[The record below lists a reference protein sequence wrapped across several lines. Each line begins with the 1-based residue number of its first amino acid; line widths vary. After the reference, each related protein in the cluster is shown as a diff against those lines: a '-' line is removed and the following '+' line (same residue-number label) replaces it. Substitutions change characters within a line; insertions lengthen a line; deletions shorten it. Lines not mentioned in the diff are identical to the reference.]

1 MGPRPRVQAT
11 VHTPSR
17 QPFGSALTLAASW
30 VPTLAAQFGRV
41 APVPDCGE
49 DLMEAPGVGAADQ
62 LFHSQGLHWRNRSR
76 SGGGNDSRRK
86 CGHRKRAGCNHQRH
100 RVPTRNA
107 VELTRN
113 QPPAADSQRQP
124 QPRQQSCEHA
134 SRHPPQDKLRHLC
147 VLRTEC
153 HPDADLPGGRPL
165 RWRVP
170 RHRIGSTGVFH

>member
-1 MGPRPRVQAT
+1 MAPRPRVQAT

-113 QPPAADSQRQP
+113 QRPPPTASGNPNPGSSPANTRLDIH
-124 QPRQQSCEHA
+124 PRISCA
-134 SRHPPQDKLRHLC
+134 TFACFAPSAIRMPICRAGDRSDG
-147 VLRTEC
+147 EC
-153 HPDADLPGGRPL
+153 RD
-165 RWRVP
+165 
-170 RHRIGSTGVFH
+170 TG